1 MKALRVASYIF
12 LGLVAVILL
21 TTGLVYLRLQ
31 SGPVALGFLN
41 SRIET
46 AINANL
52 TGMHVSMGGAVLE
65 IDPATRVPSV
75 HFQNL
80 AMRDDQ
86 GNIIAS
92 APRAAVSLDTSSMFM
107 GRVVPRSL
115 SLIGPRI
122 SVRRKLDGSVALG
135 VGGEAA
141 PADAEVVV
149 DENFGQGSD
158 TSGKSAPDPAAL
170 TNGAKLVS
178 ILDSHDGNGAL
189 STLEDIRITRAAISF
204 YDDANSVS
212 WVAPRA
218 DLTFKKTDFGFVI
231 LAKADVASAGE
242 PWHAEISTT
251 YHHDS
256 QGFDISAKVD
266 NFVPANVADK
276 IYALS
281 QFAKLTTPLSGHV
294 EIQQSSDGKLAAAS
308 AEMTMS
314 AGAINLPDY
323 FAEPVAVDN
332 GTVEVKF
339 NPETGNFS
347 LDNSTLTLAGNK
359 TNVDGELVPIRSD
372 DGKLTAIGINLKA
385 AAATKGGDV
394 LNGHV
399 DRIEFSGQALIDQAR
414 VNIDDLVVMSGS
426 TGVRMRGNISGG
438 DESPAIHLAGRL
450 RDISAALLKSIWPP
464 IVGTKTRSWVTENV
478 MDGHV
483 TEGTFEINL
492 DENALAEGKKN
503 HRLPDNSLDLQ
514 FKMENVSTHVFK
526 SLPLLENASGEGR
539 LKDNDFDLILSAG
552 QSRLPSGESL
562 KLNKGSFQAH
572 SIALEEV
579 PGNFT
584 FDIEGTAQSML
595 NFAALPDLKML
606 NAEALSSL
614 AKVKGNAHALVAFS
628 MPLIKDVPK
637 DRVQFTTKIKLSD
650 IQIPDVMT
658 GVDITNGDLDVDLGE
673 DLITISGPAKFNG
686 LNAKLTWVKPRGEGS
701 ATAEVFATLD
711 AAIREKMGLKIKDY
725 VSGDIPIHAILTKDA
740 KGNSVAEVEAD
751 LANTTMKL
759 TALGWKR
766 PATPGTKSSFVFRS
780 TEQGRMIDNFK
791 LDGDGLHLRGTV
803 QMSNA
808 GKLLSVN
815 MDQIKLDDDNVAQA
829 KLVPGDGS
837 FDLQITGNKLDARP
851 SIKTLVD
858 PNPPTSGT
866 GSANGGG
873 IDFTMRAHF
882 DQVIANRGENVNDV
896 DATIRVRAGKIADAN
911 VKGNLLSGQPVT
923 ITVVPN
929 AEGRELRVL
938 SSDAG
943 SILRAAN
950 FYSKVAGGQLSFF
963 AMVGNEEGSPVRV
976 GRLEIKDF
984 EVRNEAALAEL
995 DKRGRPTK
1003 SGPRKDG
1010 LKFQR
1015 FWLPFKTDDKFIRLG
1030 DSLLRGPDL
1039 CATADGVIRKV
1050 DGALDITGS
1059 VVPACGVSG
1068 IFNNIPLLG
1077 DLLSGGNS
1085 NEGLFGVTYAV
1096 GGTLG
1101 TPKVQVNPLSALAPG
1116 IFRRFFDFNARK
1128 SPGQNSGAQN
1138 GNSQSPTQN

>member
-1 MKALRVASYIF
+1 LKALRVTSIALF
-12 LGLVAVILL
+12 GLLSLL
-21 TTGLVYLRLQ
+21 LLAAGVVYLRLQ

-52 TGMHVSMGGAVLE
+52 SGMHVTLGGAVLE

-80 AMRDDQ
+80 AMTDDQ

-92 APRAAVSLDTSSMFM
+92 APRAAVTLDTSSMFI

-149 DENFGQGSD
+149 DENFGQGSNNA
-158 TSGKSAPDPAAL
+158 GKSAPDPAAL

-178 ILDSHDGNGAL
+178 ILDSHGGSGAL
-189 STLEDIRITRAAISF
+189 SSLEDIRITRAAISF

-256 QGFDISAKVD
+256 QGFDLSAKVD

-281 QFAKLTTPLSGHV
+281 QFAKLTTLSGHV
-294 EIQQSSDGKLAAAS
+294 ELQQSADGTLTSAS

-332 GTVEVKF
+332 GTLEVKF
-339 NPETGNFS
+339 KPETGRFS

-359 TNVDGELVPIRSD
+359 TNVDGELIPIRSD
-372 DGKLTAIGINLKA
+372 DGRLTAIGITLSA

-399 DRIEFSGQALIDQAR
+399 DRIEFSGQALVDQAR

-438 DESPAIHLAGRL
+438 DESPAIHLAGRI
-450 RDISAALLKSIWPP
+450 RDISATLLKSIWPP
-464 IVGTKTRSWVTENV
+464 IIGTKTRSWVTDNV
-478 MDGHV
+478 VDGHV

-492 DENALAEGKKN
+492 EENALAEAKKK
-503 HRLPDNSLDLQ
+503 HRLPDNSIDLQ

-526 SLPLLENASGEGR
+526 SLPLLESASGEGH
-539 LKDNDFDLILSAG
+539 LKDNDFDLTLSSG
-552 QSRLPSGESL
+552 QSKLETGETL

-584 FDIEGTAQSML
+584 FDIEGSAQSML
-595 NFAALPDLKML
+595 NFASLPDLKML
-606 NAEALSSL
+606 SADSLSSL
-614 AKVKGNAHALVAFS
+614 AKVKGTAHALVAIS

-637 DRVQFTTKIKLSD
+637 DRVQLTTKIKLTD
-650 IQIPDVMT
+650 VQVPDVMT
-658 GVDITNGDLDVDLGE
+658 GIDITGGDLDVDLGQ
-673 DLITISGPAKFNG
+673 DLITITGPAKFNG

-701 ATAEVFATLD
+701 ATTEVFATLD
-711 AAIREKMGLKIKDY
+711 AVTREKMGLKIKDY
-725 VSGDIPIHAILTKDA
+725 VSGDIPIHAVLTKDA
-740 KGNSVAEVEAD
+740 KGNNVAEVEAD
-751 LANTTMKL
+751 LAGATMKL
-759 TALGWKR
+759 SALGWKR

-780 TEQGRMIDNFK
+780 TDQGRVIENFK
-791 LDGDGLHLRGTV
+791 LDGDGLHLKGGI

-808 GKLLSVN
+808 GKLLSIT
-815 MDQIKLDDDNVAQA
+815 MDQIKLDDDNVLQA

-858 PNPPTSGT
+858 PNPQKSGT
-866 GSANGGG
+866 GGVSEGG
-873 IDFTMRAHF
+873 IDFTMRGHF
-882 DQVIANRGENVNDV
+882 DQVTANRGESVNNV

-911 VKGNLLSGQPVT
+911 VKGTLLSGQPVT
-923 ITVVPN
+923 ITVVPT
-929 AEGRELRVL
+929 AEGREMRVI

-943 SILRAAN
+943 SMLRAAN
-950 FYSKVAGGQLSFF
+950 FYSKVAGGQLSFY
-963 AMVGNEEGSPVRV
+963 AMVGNEEGSPVHV

-1030 DSLLRGPDL
+1030 DSMLRGPDL

-1050 DGALDITGS
+1050 DGALDVTGS

-1077 DLLSGGNS
+1077 DILSGGNS

-1096 GGTLG
+1096 GGTLAA
-1101 TPKVQVNPLSALAPG
+1101 PKVQVNPLSALAPG

-1128 SPGQNSGAQN
+1128 SPGQSIGADS
-1138 GNSQSPTQN
+1138 GNSSPTQN

>member
-1 MKALRVASYIF
+1 LKALRIASYIF
-12 LGLVAVILL
+12 LGLVAVLLL
-21 TTGLVYLRLQ
+21 TIGLVYLRLQ
-31 SGPVALGFLN
+31 SGPVALGFL
-41 SRIET
+41 SGRIET

-65 IDPATRVPSV
+65 IDPTTRVPSV

-92 APRAAVSLDTSSMFM
+92 APRAAVSLDTSSMFI
-107 GRVVPRSL
+107 GRIVPRSL

-149 DENFGQGSD
+149 DENFGRGID
-158 TSGKSAPDPAAL
+158 TPGKSAPDPAAL
-170 TNGAKLVS
+170 TNGAKLIS

-189 STLEDIRITRAAISF
+189 STLEDIRITRAAVSF

-218 DLTFKKTDFGFVI
+218 DLTFKKTDFGFVV

-251 YHHDS
+251 YYHDT

-276 IYALS
+276 IYGLS

-294 EIQQSSDGKLAAAS
+294 EIQQSSDGKLTAAS

-314 AGAINLPDY
+314 SGAINLPDY
-323 FAEPVAVDN
+323 FAEPVAIDN
-332 GTVEVKF
+332 GTLEVKF
-339 NPETGNFS
+339 KPETGNFS

-372 DGKLTAIGINLKA
+372 DGRLTAIGINLKA

-438 DESPAIHLAGRL
+438 DESPAIHLAGRI

-464 IVGTKTRSWVTENV
+464 IVGTKTRAWVTENV
-478 MDGHV
+478 VDGRV

-526 SLPLLENASGEGR
+526 ALPLLENASGEGR
-539 LKDNDFDLILSAG
+539 LKDNDFDLTLSSG
-552 QSRLPSGESL
+552 QSRLPSGETL
-562 KLNKGSFQAH
+562 KLNNGSFQAL

-614 AKVKGNAHALVAFS
+614 AKVKGNARALVAFS

-637 DRVQFTTKIKLSD
+637 DRVQFTTKIKLTD

-658 GVDITNGDLDVDLGE
+658 GIDITGGDLDVDLGE

-711 AAIREKMGLKIKDY
+711 AATREKMGLKIKDY

-751 LANTTMKL
+751 LATTSMKL

-780 TEQGRMIDNFK
+780 TDQGRMIDNFR

-803 QMSNA
+803 QLSNA

-815 MDQIKLDDDNVAQA
+815 MDQIKLDDDNILQA

-866 GSANGGG
+866 GSANEGG

-1096 GGTLG
+1096 GGTLAA
-1101 TPKVQVNPLSALAPG
+1101 PKVQVNPLSALAPG

-1128 SPGQNSGAQN
+1128 SPGQNSGAQS